1 MGSEVRTLANPPDP
15 SLPENPKTP
24 KMVKII
30 IVCQKM
36 TQKKRGWSH
45 DRTPL
50 ETLFPDPR
58 RTPFPD
64 PTREPLGFNLEYQRG
79 RYALDLPPTGPP
91 PGDLNRVWR
100 ISQGSYPDHQTTKRE
115 ASEFSLVQRINI

>member
-15 SLPENPKTP
+15 SKTPKTP

-45 DRTPL
+45 TRTPL

-64 PTREPLGFNLEYQRG
+64 PTREPLRSGLEYQRG
-79 RYALDLPPTGPP
+79 RYALDLPPLRDP
-91 PGDLNRVWR
+91 PGTLNRIWR
-100 ISQGSYPDHQTTKRE
+100 ISQGSYPDPPDH
-115 ASEFSLVQRINI
+115 